1 KINPKPRIER
11 LSECG
16 LESVQEGHCVRDAIK
31 GQRAGIKVQIH
42 SYSGGAGGS
51 YCSFIVIVP
60 GRVTGIRA
68 VQTPG
73 PVTESKE
80 KGKILSFPA
89 DSFICDSYRS
99 PSPTALN
106 LPVTASPRQTLSAK
120 HLIPVVKSLWVIG
133 ISLVLSPL
141 CHFSVPFRQTEVSMH
156 CVGVQCELTGI

>member
-1 KINPKPRIER
+1 MKPKPRIER

-42 SYSGGAGGS
+42 SYSGGVGGS

-60 GRVTGIRA
+60 GSVTGTRA
-68 VQTPG
+68 EQTPG
-73 PVTESKE
+73 LVIVSKAT
-80 KGKILSFPA
+80 GIIPSFPA
-89 DSFICDSYRS
+89 DSFICGSYNS
-99 PSPTALN
+99 PSPTPLN

-120 HLIPVVKSLWVIG
+120 HLGIAIKSLRVIR
-133 ISLVLSPL
+133 ISLGLSPP
-141 CHFSVPFRQTEVSMH
+141 CHLSVPFRQTELSMR